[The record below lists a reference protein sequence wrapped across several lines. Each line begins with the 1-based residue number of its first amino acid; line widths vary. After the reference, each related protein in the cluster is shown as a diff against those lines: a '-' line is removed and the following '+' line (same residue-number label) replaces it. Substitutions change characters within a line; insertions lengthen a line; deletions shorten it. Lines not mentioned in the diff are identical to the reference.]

1 MGRIHILADQV
12 ADQIAAGEV
21 VERPASVVKELVENA
36 LDAGA
41 TTIAVELEG
50 GGRTRI
56 AVADDGCGMDR
67 QDAVLALD
75 RHATSKIT
83 QAADLIGVR
92 TYGFRGEAL
101 PAIASVSHF
110 TLETAASTGAV
121 DDAGT
126 RVVVR
131 GGQVVTVT
139 PVARQP
145 GTTVTVERLFFNTP
159 ARRKFLR
166 ASRTE
171 TRAAVEALVQLA
183 LRRLDVAFR
192 LESEGRVLL
201 DAPRAAEPRDR
212 IRALYGADLERQLL
226 PVAWSAGPL
235 RVGGFVQRPAD
246 ARPAGRKTHLFVNG
260 RPFRDPFL
268 VRAAEAGYRGALD
281 PGSRPTVLLT
291 LDLPGDAVD
300 VNVHPAKL
308 EVRFRDRFFV
318 ERTVEEAVREAMKPL
333 AAAAVVRGPDA
344 EGARGG
350 RWEPAALNPATR
362 AAGQAGVT
370 GSGGGGSGT
379 AVPLA
384 FFAPEVGSAL
394 DRAAP
399 RRKLLQVFD
408 TFILLETPEAVAI
421 IDQHS
426 AHERVLYE
434 RAMAELSGHDAAA
447 QRLLLPF
454 TLRLEPGELEAVEAH
469 GDLLSAIGY
478 EVAPFGGD
486 AVIAHAVPNPQPRFD
501 AARCLEELVADLAR
515 GRFGG
520 LHNRL
525 ERFAATYAC
534 RAAVKAGDHLE
545 PAELEQLVDRLFACT
560 LPPHDVHGRPTIVQL
575 PRAEIERRFGRA

>member
-1 MGRIHILADQV
+1 MGRVHILPDAV

-41 TTIAVELEG
+41 THIAVDLEG

-56 AVADDGCGMDR
+56 RVADNGCGMDR

-75 RHATSKIT
+75 RHATSKIRA
-83 QAADLIGVR
+83 AADLVGVR

-110 TLETAASTGAV
+110 TLETAPAEQGG
-121 DDAGT
+121 AGT

-131 GGQVVTVT
+131 GGRVDEVA
-139 PVARQP
+139 PAARQP

-166 ASRTE
+166 VPRTE
-171 TRAAVEALVQLA
+171 TRAAVEALTLLA
-183 LRRLDVAFR
+183 LGRLDVAFR

-201 DAPRAAEPRDR
+201 DAPRAEHAGDR
-212 IRALYGADLERQLL
+212 LRALFGAALEEQLL

-235 RVGGFVQRPAD
+235 RVSGFVQRPAD
-246 ARPAGRKTHLFVNG
+246 ARPTGRKAYLSVNG

-268 VRAAEAGYRGALD
+268 VRASEAGYRGALD
-281 PGSRPTVLLT
+281 PGSRPTVVLALE
-291 LDLPGDAVD
+291 LPGDAVD

-318 ERTVEEAVREAMKPL
+318 ERTVEEAVREAIRPL
-333 AAAAVVRGPDA
+333 AAAAVVRGL
-344 EGARGG
+344 GAASDERGG
-350 RWEPAALNPATR
+350 RWLPGALDPAAR
-362 AAGQAGVT
+362 AAGPA
-370 GSGGGGSGT
+370 
-379 AVPLA
+379 
-384 FFAPEVGSAL
+384 GSAIPL
-394 DRAAP
+394 SFLAPDAGAASERMTP
-399 RRKLLQVFD
+399 RRHLLQVFD
-408 TFILLETPEAVAI
+408 TFILMETPEGVAI

-434 RAMAELSGHDAAA
+434 RAIAELSGGEAAA

-454 TLRLEPGELEAVEAH
+454 TIRLEPKELEAVEAY
-469 GDLLSAIGY
+469 GELLAGIGY

-486 AVIAHAVPNPQPRFD
+486 AVIAHAVPNPHPRFD
-501 AARCLEELVADLAR
+501 APRCLEELVADLAR

-520 LHNRL
+520 LNNRL

-534 RAAVKAGDHLE
+534 RAAVKAGERLE
-545 PAELEQLVDRLFACT
+545 PAELERLVDRLFACT